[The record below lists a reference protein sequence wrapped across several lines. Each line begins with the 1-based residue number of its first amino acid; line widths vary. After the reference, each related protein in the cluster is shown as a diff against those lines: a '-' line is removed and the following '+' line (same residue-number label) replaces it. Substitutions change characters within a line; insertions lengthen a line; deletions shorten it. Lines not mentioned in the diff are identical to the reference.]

1 MRDQFFF
8 ERLGQVAR
16 LCNFELDDSLALF
29 YRRHL
34 EDLDDVAVL
43 SALEAIMLELG
54 GGQRQFP
61 SVAAI
66 RRRASGQVAAGP
78 EARMIDDGE
87 ARAATAL
94 VIGAV
99 SRFGSINGSGQ
110 SAADKTER
118 IKAHVGELAW
128 RCVVMRGGWNFLC
141 ETLTNADLPTFEAQ
155 FRELAKAT
163 LERRRRGVDEAPP
176 ALPPAQPRLG
186 DSRPLLACDMA
197 NALPADLREKI
208 QTLDV
213 VPAATFNKSPERG

>member
-1 MRDQFFF
+1 MSRFFY

-16 LCNFELDDSLALF
+16 LCNFELDESLAIF
-29 YRRHL
+29 YRRNL

-43 SALEAIMLELG
+43 GALEAIMLELG

-99 SRFGSINGSGQ
+99 RRFGSINGSGQ

-128 RCVVMRGGWNFLC
+128 RCVTIRGGWNFLC

-163 LERRRRGVDEAPP
+163 LERRRRGVDDLPP

-186 DSRPLLACDMA
+186 GCSLFSADDVT
-197 NALPADLREKI
+197 NALPASTREKI

-213 VPAATFNKSPERG
+213 APAAPFNKSNERG